1 MAKSKKPT
9 PFDVDL
15 TDEEYQRLADDLCRD
30 VDDAFRARDLVI
42 ADGGMIDLA
51 DWFYEQGRSQPQE
64 RPFPGAA
71 DLTSYFIT
79 ENVDAL
85 RARLGKAVF
94 GVRPFCFVEGW
105 GADASKAPYVEE
117 FTDWQVRKSDLKLEL
132 MKTIH
137 GALIE
142 DCYILEVSERVET
155 RKITETLDVALQ
167 IHPLT
172 GGPIFAAHPKTGA
185 PTPQLQ
191 MDDSGEP
198 VPAKKDAMGQLSEP
212 SAKVQRTHTKTKRLG
227 PQYDPISMKDF
238 VFLPGHAK
246 SQKQVYGYAYR
257 FWKRVPELAEMV
269 EDGIYDADAV
279 DDMGES
285 SDRELD
291 AVPVTVTSVAPQLGE
306 SVEKELFQLSLK
318 RDLDGDGREEWY
330 IATISIRYRCL
341 LRLKLDTFA
350 QKIGRSRCVPFV
362 LFPRRDSVY
371 GYSYSYDKLLTLAEE
386 HTALRNMTADRSAL
400 ATNMPMMQITGGLY
414 DPEAQPFGVGRII
427 TVRDMN
433 ELKPLQIP
441 DVPASAIQQH
451 NILMGAKE
459 RVGGLSDSAVGV
471 LSAERRTL
479 GEQKLVAGGSAVRVD
494 EVIGHLHQAIADVM
508 LISHAIW
515 VETLESD
522 PKGMDAPPSVAG
534 ALAARGGDYSS
545 FDGKFTADQLRGD
558 FQFEPFGSDELADTQ
573 RRRSDFDSGFLAL
586 ANLAKVI
593 PALGVVLNNP
603 EVARATLEQWLRV
616 YDVRDRQ
623 PFLGAMN
630 APPLPPTGAGM
641 GAPPMGGPPAPGM
654 PPGAPGAMPAGMPV
668 PGALPPNIGALM
680 AALAGGQHG

>member
-257 FWKRVPELAEMV
+257 FWKRLPELTEMV

-291 AVPVTVTSVAPQLGE
+291 AVPVTVNSVAPQLGE

-400 ATNMPMMQITGGLY
+400 ATNMPMMQTTGGLY

-441 DVPASAIQQH
+441 DVPPSAIQQH

-508 LISHAIW
+508 LISNFIW
-515 VETLESD
+515 AETLKAD
-522 PKGMDAPPSVAG
+522 PKGLDAPSSVTS
-534 ALAARGGDYSS
+534 ALAARGGDYAS
-545 FDGKFTADQLRGD
+545 FDGKFTGDMLDGD

-573 RRRSDFDSGFLAL
+573 RRRADFDSGFLAL
-586 ANLAKVI
+586 ANIAKVC
-593 PALGVVLNNP
+593 PSVGAVLNSV
-603 EVARATLEQWLRV
+603 EVGKAIVEQWCRV

-623 PFLGAMN
+623 PFVGAMI
-630 APPLPPTGAGM
+630 APPIPQPGAGM
-641 GAPPMGGPPAPGM
+641 GSAPMAGAPPGGM

>member
-1 MAKSKKPT
+1 MAKAKKPS
-9 PFDVDL
+9 PFDIDL
-15 TDEEYQRLADDLCRD
+15 SDEDYERLAEDLCRD
-30 VDDAFRARDLVI
+30 VEDAFRARDAVI

-85 RARLGKAVF
+85 RARLCKAIF
-94 GVRPFCFVEGW
+94 GIRPFCFVEGW
-105 GADASKAPYVEE
+105 GQDAKKAPYVEE
-117 FTDWQVRKSDLKLEL
+117 FHDWQVRKSDLKLEL
-132 MKTIH
+132 AKTIH

-167 IHPLT
+167 LHPLT
-172 GGPIFAAHPKTGA
+172 GGPIFAPHPKTGE

-191 MDDSGEP
+191 MDDQGEP
-198 VPAKKDAMGQLSEP
+198 VQAKRDEMGQLAEP

-246 SQKQVYGYAYR
+246 SQKNVYGYAYR
-257 FWKRVPELAEMV
+257 FWKRVPELEEQV

-279 DDMGES
+279 KQMGDS
-285 SDRELD
+285 SDRELN

-330 IATISIRYRCL
+330 IATISTRFRCL

-400 ATNMPMMQITGGLY
+400 ATNMPMMQVTGGLY

-427 TVRDMN
+427 TVRDKG
-433 ELKPLQIP
+433 ELTPLVIP
-441 DVPASAIQQH
+441 DVPPSAIQQH

-471 LSAERRTL
+471 LSSERRTL

-508 LISHAIW
+508 LISNFIW
-515 VETLESD
+515 AETLKAD
-522 PKGMDAPPSVAG
+522 PKGVEAPPSVAG
-534 ALAARGGDYSS
+534 ALQARGADYAS
-545 FDGKFTADQLRGD
+545 FDGKFTAEMLDGD

-573 RRRSDFDSGFLAL
+573 RRRADFDSGFLAL
-586 ANLAKVI
+586 ANLAKLV
-593 PALGVVLNNP
+593 PALGMVLNNP

-630 APPLPPTGAGM
+630 APAIPQPGAGM
-641 GAPPMGGPPAPGM
+641 GAPPMGGPPAAGM
-654 PPGAPGAMPAGMPV
+654 PPGATPGGMPV

-680 AALAGGQHG
+680 ASLAGGAHG